1 MDQLMSSIMGWG
13 PNWAPR
19 SWALCQGQLLAIS
32 SNTALFSLLGTTY
45 GGDGRTTFGLPDLRG
60 RVPIGAG
67 QGPGTSSWPL
77 GAKAGSESQTL
88 TQLEMPVHNHSAQLN
103 NAAAQISASSANAST
118 NEPSNTVVLAKAND
132 GQGSINPGAIPI
144 YADASG
150 ADTTLHPAPVS
161 GSVLVSNAGG
171 GQPFSVMQP
180 TQVISWI
187 IALQG
192 VFPSRN

>member
-1 MDQLMSSIMGWG
+1 MDQLISSIMGWG

-45 GGDGRTTFGLPDLRG
+45 GGDGRTTFGLPDLRA

-67 QGPGTSSWPL
+67 QGPGTSFWPL
-77 GAKAGSESQTL
+77 GAKAGSENQTL
-88 TQLEMPVHNHSAQLN
+88 TQLEMPVHNHPGQLQNASAQ
-103 NAAAQISASSANAST
+103 IDASSSPGT
-118 NEPSNTVVLAKAND
+118 TETPSNSVIFAAGEAEVQSRTGPAR
-132 GQGSINPGAIPI
+132 I
-144 YADASG
+144 YAPATN
-150 ADTTLHPAPVS
+150 ADTQLHPASVN
-161 GSVLVSNAGG
+161 GSVMIGNAGG
-171 GQPFSVMQP
+171 GQPFSIMQP
-180 TQVISWI
+180 IQAISWI